1 MKDLK
6 ENIQRNNMKKLV
18 LSAVLGMFCYCTNNA
33 AEKPIKI
40 DDVLMTMLEGQMDI
54 KIAIG
59 KILLDTRKKIY
70 SKIKDHEKKVKKK
83 KNIKF

>member
-1 MKDLK
+1 
-6 ENIQRNNMKKLV
+6 
-18 LSAVLGMFCYCTNNA
+18 MFCYCTNNA

-59 KILLDTRKKIY
+59 KILLDNQRTNCLRREKRRNA
-70 SKIKDHEKKVKKK
+70 SK
-83 KNIKF
+83 